1 MTTQRLAGKVA
12 LVTGAA
18 SGIGR
23 AAALL
28 FAAEGAQVA
37 VADIDAAGAA
47 DVASEIASASGEAV
61 AIAGDVS
68 TDAGAGA
75 IVAQALA
82 RLERVDVLVNSAGI
96 NANCRLVDVTDELVE
111 RLFSVNLKGTL
122 FMAKH
127 AARAMIRAGGGA
139 IVNVA
144 SATAVRPRPD
154 MPVYASTKGA
164 VVSLTRSMAIDLAAG
179 NIRVNA
185 VSPGSTDTPMLDR
198 TYAAM
203 PDSEARRLRN
213 IQAVPLK
220 REGRSSEIGQVILFL
235 ASDEASYVT
244 GQIVGVDGGTTA
256 GTPLH

>member
-1 MTTQRLAGKVA
+1 MTTRRLADKVA

-37 VADIDAAGAA
+37 VADTDAAGAA
-47 DVASEIASASGEAV
+47 DVASQITSASGEAV
-61 AIAGDVS
+61 AVPGDVS

-75 IVAQALA
+75 IVGEVLA

-96 NANCRLVDVTDELVE
+96 NQNRQLADLTDEFIE

-127 AARAMIRAGGGA
+127 ASTAMARSGGGA
-139 IVNVA
+139 IVNIA
-144 SATAVRPRPD
+144 SATAVRPRPN

-164 VVSLTRSMAIDLAAG
+164 VVSLTRSMAIDLAANG
-179 NIRVNA
+179 IRVNA

-203 PDSEARRLRN
+203 PDSEERRSRN

-220 REGRSSEIGQVILFL
+220 PESTEGMRDGRS
-235 ASDEASYVT
+235 D
-244 GQIVGVDGGTTA
+244 
-256 GTPLH
+256 

>member
-1 MTTQRLAGKVA
+1 MTTRRLAGKTA
-12 LVTGAA
+12 LITGAA

-23 AAALL
+23 ATALL
-28 FAAEGAQVA
+28 FAAEGARVA
-37 VADIDAAGAA
+37 VADIDEAGAA
-47 DVASEIASASGEAV
+47 DVTNEIASASGGAV
-61 AIAGDVS
+61 AVPGDVS

-75 IVAQALA
+75 IVGEVLA
-82 RLERVDVLVNSAGI
+82 RLGRVDVLVNSAGI
-96 NANCRLVDVTDELVE
+96 NQNRQLADLTDEFVE

-164 VVSLTRSMAIDLAAG
+164 VVSLTRSMAIDLAADG
-179 NIRVNA
+179 IRVNA

-203 PDSEARRLRN
+203 PDSEELRSRN

-220 REGRSSEIGQVILFL
+220 REGRPSEIGRVILFL